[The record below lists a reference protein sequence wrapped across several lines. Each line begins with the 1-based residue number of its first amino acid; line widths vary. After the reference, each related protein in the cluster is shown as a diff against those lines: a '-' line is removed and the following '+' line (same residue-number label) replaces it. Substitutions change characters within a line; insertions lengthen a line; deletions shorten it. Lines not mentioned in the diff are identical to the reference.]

1 MKKLALLLL
10 CLTSPFATAALLP
23 SDNVIL
29 PANSPIAFLGV
40 NSENG
45 AYHFKGQAKLNGLL
59 TAGWIKDSVN
69 SNGKIIHRLELHF
82 FPEVTQVALLPS
94 LIADDYETA
103 DKRMIVLSNSEKES
117 KKLVEQYFT
126 GIPANFFEH
135 EEGVLKQPVSA
146 VIEGYN
152 TYVECDSRY
161 YTARLVAVEKITK
174 NSSAP
179 VKSSGCSSEYAI
191 DMYSTQSKDGYV
203 NLRAKPNAKSDILR
217 QMPNNEILEKINTS
231 GNWLYVK
238 LYQAPNITG
247 YVHKSQIVAED

>member
-1 MKKLALLLL
+1 MKRLVLLLF

-23 SDNVIL
+23 SDNVTL
-29 PANSPIAFLGV
+29 PTHSPIAFLGI

-59 TAGWIKDSVN
+59 TAGWVKESV
-69 SNGKIIHRLELHF
+69 SHDGKIIHRLELHF

-94 LIADDYETA
+94 LITDDYETA
-103 DKRMIVLSNSEKES
+103 DKRMIVLSNSEEES

-126 GIPANFFEH
+126 GIPASFFGH

-146 VIEGYN
+146 ILEGYN
-152 TYVECDSRY
+152 TYIECDSRY
-161 YTARLVAVEKITK
+161 YIARLVSVEKIKK
-174 NSSAP
+174 NNSVL
-179 VKSSGCSSEYAI
+179 VKSSGCGSEYAI
-191 DMYSTQSKDGYV
+191 DMYRTQSKDGYV
-203 NLRAKPNAKSDILR
+203 NLRAKPNAKSDVLR
-217 QMPNNEILEKINTS
+217 QMRNDETLEKINTS

-238 LYQAPNITG
+238 LYQEPNIIG